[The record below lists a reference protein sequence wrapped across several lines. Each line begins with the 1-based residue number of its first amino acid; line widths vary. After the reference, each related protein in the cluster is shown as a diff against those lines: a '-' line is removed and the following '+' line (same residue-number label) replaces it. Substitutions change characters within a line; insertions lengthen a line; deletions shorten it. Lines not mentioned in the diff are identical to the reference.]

1 MNRESL
7 RCCCEF
13 ISSDFTIDFK
23 TKSERKKERKK
34 GRGREDGEERWRQAN
49 LDKVKVAKS
58 CKYLVDSIV
67 QLIEN

>member
-13 ISSDFTIDFK
+13 ISSDITIDFK
-23 TKSERKKERKK
+23 TKSERGKETK
-34 GRGREDGEERWRQAN
+34 RERAN

>member
-23 TKSERKKERKK
+23 TKSEQ
-34 GRGREDGEERWRQAN
+34 GRGGENDRERERERSKLGQS
-49 LDKVKVAKS
+49 KVAKS

>member
-13 ISSDFTIDFK
+13 ISTDFTIDFK
-23 TKSERKKERKK
+23 TKSEGNGRMKEKTSK
-34 GRGREDGEERWRQAN
+34 LGEKRAG
-49 LDKVKVAKS
+49 KVAKS